1 MQNQPDIDKKKDKPV
16 HSTIMFVSDYILSCA
31 ILSRPLT
38 RDTIERH
45 DDLPHTI
52 PPNIN
57 TIVTILIVLDIN
69 NLYSSHL
76 NEIKRHNSTV
86 ELSKVCPDEANNR
99 TKDMSS
105 SKTIQESTST
115 SINLIIQLGHDQSN

>member
-57 TIVTILIVLDIN
+57 TIEQ
-69 NLYSSHL
+69 YSST
-76 NEIKRHNSTV
+76 R
-86 ELSKVCPDEANNR
+86 D
-99 TKDMSS
+99 
-105 SKTIQESTST
+105 
-115 SINLIIQLGHDQSN
+115 